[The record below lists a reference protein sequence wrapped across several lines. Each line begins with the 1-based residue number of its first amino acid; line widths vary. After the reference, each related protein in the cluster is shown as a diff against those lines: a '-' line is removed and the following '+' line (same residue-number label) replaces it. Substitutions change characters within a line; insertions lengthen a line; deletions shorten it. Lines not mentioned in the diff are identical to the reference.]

1 MRIMDFKMERPGLLK
16 EGDKV
21 TVTEGSLPHS
31 YYYTINPSLAMSG
44 NFAFAERLKVLEGVV
59 QSVDETD
66 RGFYVKV
73 GFEE

>member
-1 MRIMDFKMERPGLLK
+1 
-16 EGDKV
+16 
-21 TVTEGSLPHS
+21 
-31 YYYTINPSLAMSG
+31 MSG
-44 NFAFAERLKVLEGVV
+44 NFAFAERLKVLEGIV